1 MGTKQVG
8 RRVAG
13 VLAGAVALGGLVVA
27 PASATT
33 TPDDVCAVQAYVPGY
48 KVSIDAPAKDVPV
61 TLLDD
66 CDRTADVVIDVEGP
80 EGAGYSFFYR
90 PGQAQ
95 DVWFFSDE
103 YPYGTYRFVAGAGTG
118 DVQVRPVEVVVKYGA
133 RASLRGSRSGDDVTL
148 RVQASYYDA
157 SKYSYQPLRD
167 RRATIE
173 ILGKDGRTWQYL
185 RSVTVPRTGIV
196 DHTFTN
202 RYAATY
208 RVTTWETHNIFSRT
222 SQAVTVPGR

>member
-33 TPDDVCAVQAYVPGY
+33 TPDDVCAVQAYVPGH
-48 KVSIDAPAKDVPV
+48 KVSIDAPLKDVVV

-66 CDRTADVVIDVEGP
+66 CDRTGDVDMDIRGP
-80 EGAGYSFFYR
+80 YGSGSGVYFR
-90 PGQAQ
+90 PDQSQA
-95 DVWFFSDE
+95 VWGLSDE
-103 YPYGTYRFVAGAGTG
+103 YPPGTYRFVAGPAS
-118 DVQVRPVEVVVKYGA
+118 DVEVTRVDVVLKYGA

-185 RSVTVPRTGIV
+185 RSVTVPRTGLV